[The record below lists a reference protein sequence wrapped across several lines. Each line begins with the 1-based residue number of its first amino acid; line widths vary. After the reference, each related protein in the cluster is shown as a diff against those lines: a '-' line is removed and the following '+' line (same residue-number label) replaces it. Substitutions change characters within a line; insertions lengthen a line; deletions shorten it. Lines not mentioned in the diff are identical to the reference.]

1 MIIKIGRGIGKMVEV
16 AMLSFAHVHAE
27 GYAREIESIPDAKIV
42 AIWDEEPERGKEAAK
57 RHNVPFFDK
66 LEDVLEMDE
75 VKGVV
80 VNAPTSMHAEIMKK
94 AAAAGK
100 HIFTEKALTIT
111 TKEADEVVEA
121 VERSGIKFMISLPS
135 RCRPEI
141 LLAKKVV
148 EEGII
153 GGIATARAR
162 VAHSAALDGWFGPGN
177 WFRDER
183 RAGGGAF
190 FDLGCHRVDVIR
202 WLLGEP
208 SWVVARVNNFSGNYE
223 IDDNSA
229 AIIEF
234 KNKALAMIDVSWVHR
249 SGPNPLELYGTEG
262 FLIIGYERI
271 MLRSTK
277 LSEGEAEEMTKRLPD
292 PLPSPMKQWINAIER
307 GSPMTITVRDG
318 RNLTE
323 LLEATYI
330 SAREGRAVSIPIYGG

>member
-1 MIIKIGRGIGKMVEV
+1 MVRV

-27 GYAREIESIPDAKIV
+27 GYAKEVESIPEARIV
-42 AIWDEEPERGKEAAK
+42 AVWDEDPERGKEAAR
-57 RHNVPFFDK
+57 RHNVPFFEK
-66 LEDVLEMDE
+66 LEDVLEMEE
-75 VKGVV
+75 VDGVV
-80 VNAPTSMHAEIMKK
+80 LNAPTSMHGEIIKK
-94 AAAAGK
+94 AARAGK
-100 HIFTEKALTIT
+100 HVFTEKALTIT

-121 VERSGIKFMISLPS
+121 VEGYGIKFMISLPS

-141 LLAKKVV
+141 LFAKRVV

-153 GGIATARAR
+153 GRVATARAR
-162 VAHSAALDGWFGPGN
+162 IAHSAALDGWFGPGN

-183 RAGGGAF
+183 RAGGGAY

-208 SWVVARVNNFSGNYE
+208 YCVIARVNNFSGSYE

-229 AIIEF
+229 AVIEF
-234 KNKALAMIDVSWVHR
+234 RNKALAMIDVTWVHR
-249 SGPNPLELYGTEG
+249 SGPNPLELYGTDG
-262 FLIIGYERI
+262 SLIIGYERM
-271 MLRSTK
+271 MLTSSM
-277 LSEGEAEEMTKRLPD
+277 LSKEEAEEMTRNLPS
-292 PLPSPMKQWINAIER
+292 PLPSPLRQWIDAIDK

-330 SAREGRAVSIPIYGG
+330 SAREGRAVYLPI